1 MKKSSLFTSFRTI
14 FTRIRNVLIKA
25 NGISKKT
32 YVPNS
37 RVGWVITFSDFANE
51 GYYILFLSFLLRANL
66 DGDERSEENSPDSRG
81 VREKKKNSQDF
92 SAFIFGKIS
101 LPLSFSTFFLLPF
114 SPHSKGSQ

>member
-1 MKKSSLFTSFRTI
+1 MKKSSLFTSFRRI

-37 RVGWVITFSDFANE
+37 RFGWVIIFSDFANE

-81 VREKKKNSQDF
+81 VQKKKKNSQAF
-92 SAFIFGKIS
+92 SAFLYFW
-101 LPLSFSTFFLLPF
+101 
-114 SPHSKGSQ
+114 